1 MNKYRVEVK
10 IWEWFEV
17 EAEDE
22 DQAKSE
28 AIKSAQKY
36 DWNESLDFAARLDD
50 SDDTNIG
57 TVELISSS

>member
-1 MNKYRVEVK
+1 MNKYRVEVE

-17 EAEDE
+17 EAENE

-36 DWNESLDFAARLDD
+36 DWNEARDFATRLDD

-57 TVELISSS
+57 TVEMISSS